1 MSQLESLQN
10 SIETVVLAAEANAHL
25 VDGGSF
31 PTATLEAA
39 RQHGLLGLV
48 SSKEVGG
55 LGGGLLEAS
64 ALVERLARVCGS
76 SAMVVSMHFAAT
88 AVIEAHGPRE
98 LRSAIAAG
106 KHLSTLAFSE
116 FGSRSH
122 FWAPV
127 STATAQAGEIV
138 LNAKKSWVTS
148 ARHADSYVW
157 SSKPSE
163 GSELSTLWLV
173 PRTTAGVSVVG
184 ANFDGLGFRGNDSSP
199 IIAEAA
205 KLPASARLGAE
216 GAGFGIMMGTVL
228 PSFSVLNASASAGL
242 MEGATS
248 KTAAHVSSTR
258 FEHAGSSLA
267 DLPTIRAYIA
277 RMRIKT
283 DQVKALIDDTLRA
296 LSSNRADA
304 QLRVLECKAAAG
316 DAAIEVTDLA
326 MRVSGGAAFRKEV
339 AVERY
344 FRDARAAAV
353 MGPTSDVLYDFI
365 GKAVCGMPL
374 F

>member
-1 MSQLESLQN
+1 MSLLESLQN

-88 AVIEAHGPRE
+88 AVVEAHGARE

-163 GSELSTLWLV
+163 GSELSSLWLV
-173 PRTTAGVSVVG
+173 PRETAGVSVVG

-205 KLPASARLGAE
+205 KLPASARLGAD

-248 KTAAHVSSTR
+248 KTAAHVSCTR

-296 LSSNRADA
+296 LSSGRADA

>member
-1 MSQLESLQN
+1 MSLLESLQTR
-10 SIETVVLAAEANAHL
+10 IETVVQAAEANAL
-25 VDGGSF
+25 SVDGGSF
-31 PTATLEAA
+31 PSATLEAA
-39 RQHGLLGLV
+39 RQQGLLGLV
-48 SSKEVGG
+48 SSIEVGG

-163 GSELSTLWLV
+163 GSELSSLWLV
-173 PRTTAGVSVVG
+173 PRATAGVSVVG

-199 IIAEAA
+199 IVAEAA
-205 KLPASARLGAE
+205 KIPASARLGEE
-216 GAGFGIMMGTVL
+216 GAGFGIMMGVVL

-248 KTAAHVSSTR
+248 KTAAHVGSTR

-267 DLPTIRAYIA
+267 DLPTIRAYVA

-283 DQVKALIDDTLRA
+283 DQVKALIDDTIRA
-296 LSSNRADA
+296 LSSGRADA

>member
-1 MSQLESLQN
+1 MSLLESLQN

-39 RQHGLLGLV
+39 RQDGLLGLV

-163 GSELSTLWLV
+163 GSELSSLWLV
-173 PRTTAGVSVVG
+173 PRETAGVSVVG

-205 KLPASARLGAE
+205 KLPASARLGAD

-248 KTAAHVSSTR
+248 KTAAHVSGTR

-296 LSSNRADA
+296 LSSGRADA